1 MNEQKAKPPPT
12 VNQDTSEFDRFF
24 VESKRIITVPKSEIT
39 ALEEQQ
45 LTTTRK
51 EEKPKDASAV
61 AP

>member
-1 MNEQKAKPPPT
+1 MNEQKAKPPLT

-24 VESKRIITVPKSEIT
+24 VESKRLITVPKSEIT
-39 ALEEQQ
+39 GLEEKQ

-51 EEKPKDASAV
+51 KENPKDASAL